1 MLSSFTHPHDV
12 LNTQEEINGHQN
24 SLVTRILLLLQK
36 NLYSTEEINHVPMWS
51 LKCSDWFLACCYAV
65 AGVFC
70 MVVRVLLGG
79 FWGLSTRFIH

>member
-1 MLSSFTHPHDV
+1 MLSSFTHPHYV

-24 SLVTRILLLLQK
+24 CLVTRILQK
-36 NLYSTEEINHVPMWS
+36 INLYSTEEINNFPMWS

-79 FWGLSTRFIH
+79 FWDLSTRFIH